1 MAAIVCSPIHPG
13 AKDKEPG
20 ERGGKRLPLCC
31 CAEGWAGKAGMDQA
45 LSGQSGCGQRGF
57 EVECLE
63 GSKSL
68 LISGSRRA
76 PLLPIFW
83 LPKARSLAP
92 PGKQLVGC
100 SCRGGEDGG
109 HSTKKG
115 SMGPYE
121 KVCFRGFT
129 ELWAGKRG
137 GNQEPWTRSRSVHG
151 HLLLQTSSC
160 KSKL

>member
-1 MAAIVCSPIHPG
+1 
-13 AKDKEPG
+13 
-20 ERGGKRLPLCC
+20 
-31 CAEGWAGKAGMDQA
+31 MDQA

-63 GSKSL
+63 GLKSS

-76 PLLPIFW
+76 PFLPIVR
-83 LPKARSLAP
+83 LPKACSLAP

-100 SCRGGEDGG
+100 SFRGGEDGG
-109 HSTKKG
+109 HSTKKAAWVLMRRFAPVASLSFGPG
-115 SMGPYE
+115 SGE
-121 KVCFRGFT
+121 ETK
-129 ELWAGKRG
+129 
-137 GNQEPWTRSRSVHG
+137 SRSVHG